1 MIFLF
6 LFNLSIFIYIS
17 HPHFLRSTAALN
29 LCVGPKLLFICFLP
43 DEAIHSLYFIIKT
56 GKTFF
61 FFKKLLTLL
70 GDIGGVQSF

>member
-56 GKTFF
+56 GKTLKKK
-61 FFKKLLTLL
+61 KKLLTLL